1 MPRLMTQHQRSLC
14 IELIPKM
21 MSGELLKSQVR
32 ELTGLTDGAINFFR
46 DIAKFHSYEH
56 LVKTE
61 GKYKEDLYDLEQTC
75 KLVELAYA
83 AGLCDSHITVLA
95 RKVIVGFRTLV
106 DYRKKLGY
114 PLIKGVSVA
123 SFIPNED
130 NNIVDPMWYTWNVN
144 AIDEI
149 VRKNK
154 GNSLRNVLLA
164 HEDMLRSD
172 TAEHT
177 YLDIKN
183 VKDLKKY
190 KDILPQEEAHCI
202 FDKTSSYAE
211 QLVAIAKSSKKLNAV
226 EIAKNLETDVGS
238 VRCDLRFIK
247 LHGTEEFLKYGK
259 RCAPKRYDLET
270 VKSLICLMGTFEL
283 SQEFVA
289 FTYKLDRGELRRYQ
303 VNKEAQKEDF
313 VPIFP
318 NIPAS
323 TNIELFIKEIQK
335 TTGLSDPFDI
345 LEFFYQKNGLSV
357 PEYHKK
363 DGFARY
369 YNYLQATGVPA
380 SAETATGVPTSGET
394 ATGVPASGET
404 ATGMP
409 ASGKTATGVP
419 ASAETATGVPTSGE
433 TATGVPAS
441 EETATGVPAS
451 GDTATGV
458 PTSGETATGVPASAE
473 TATGVPASGE
483 TATGMPASGDTATG
497 MPASG
502 DTATA
507 NNLVEA
513 GVYCPKGA
521 KEHPF
526 YIGQIDHETRESFTS
541 ADLIFTISS
550 DSFNR
555 EVNTELPPRLFGK
568 ARRGSA
574 MKKSVRK
581 SVYRNKEVCNYKSEQ
596 ERLLEK
602 CGELP
607 DKFNYKQGS
616 KAPDTSF
623 IALNTLVYP
632 LAHAMF
638 DKTAGNPEVK
648 ASSNSISVVKP
659 AADCHSYEVVYNC
672 TATIDCDMGG
682 YWPSVK
688 CAVENISLLP
698 EELFVPHDLSGLSFM
713 KLMPIHAKEL
723 LADTASEEEQQTSLD
738 ADISANADTLEA
750 DNTGICDLVSETE
763 DSQLMLRVSMLD
775 ETLRLGIT
783 SFDALKSIDD
793 ISSNPEWLKEAFK
806 RLMGY
811 DIGMS
816 AEEYKAKYQGK
827 RGRPPIV
834 NPFSE
839 GFCTLPT
846 NVQESNQ
853 KHFTIAIT
861 TYMLA
866 KEAVLKVPSRTDGQ
880 YSGDYSAI
888 LVKCYL
894 DFTNKMKGNVNK
906 FVARHVFDVSAGREF
921 YMEKVRKRDE
931 LPTYKDANALSEAV
945 VLVNIEQK
953 KNFGANKMAA
963 HLDNEF
969 GIACSVKTVR
979 KSMKVNGAMYQ
990 KQNTV
995 QRKYDSYH
1003 GVNDN
1008 LVPNYVS
1015 RDFNPTDEWQLIC
1028 TDITEVNC
1036 VEGKFYVAFWQDAFS
1051 GKILTATLSELET
1064 VEMVKSGQLEV
1075 IRMAPDGIYCLVH
1088 TDRGHQYLHLE
1099 YCKEFDNSE
1108 KFMRSVSG
1116 LGRCLDNAMIE
1127 SLNGCFKEEVIARIP
1142 ATELTR
1148 QRVRE
1153 ETAKWVEFYNFD
1165 RPNGRCNGLPPEHFL
1180 KLHRERKNQQASAPQ
1195 NSQG

>member
-130 NNIVDPMWYTWNVN
+130 NKIVDPMWYTWNVN

-380 SAETATGVPTSGET
+380 SAETATGVSTSG
-394 ATGVPASGET
+394 
-404 ATGMP
+404 
-409 ASGKTATGVP
+409 
-419 ASAETATGVPTSGE
+419 
-433 TATGVPAS
+433 
-441 EETATGVPAS
+441 
-451 GDTATGV
+451 
-458 PTSGETATGVPASAE
+458 E

-497 MPASG
+497 VPASG

-682 YWPSVK
+682 YWPCVK

-866 KEAVLKVPSRTDGQ
+866 KEAVLKVPSRTEGQ

>member
-130 NNIVDPMWYTWNVN
+130 NKIVDPMWYTWNVN

-419 ASAETATGVPTSGE
+419 ASGKTATGV
-433 TATGVPAS
+433 
-441 EETATGVPAS
+441 
-451 GDTATGV
+451 
-458 PTSGETATGVPASAE
+458 
-473 TATGVPASGE
+473 
-483 TATGMPASGDTATG
+483 
-497 MPASG
+497 PASG

-682 YWPSVK
+682 YWPCVK

-866 KEAVLKVPSRTDGQ
+866 KEAVLKVPSRTEGQ

>member
-130 NNIVDPMWYTWNVN
+130 NKIVDPMWYTWNVN

-380 SAETATGVPTSGET
+380 SAETATGVPASAET
-394 ATGVPASGET
+394 ATGVSTSGET

-419 ASAETATGVPTSGE
+419 AS
-433 TATGVPAS
+433 
-441 EETATGVPAS
+441 

-458 PTSGETATGVPASAE
+458 
-473 TATGVPASGE
+473 
-483 TATGMPASGDTATG
+483 
-497 MPASG
+497 PASG

-682 YWPSVK
+682 YWPCVK

-866 KEAVLKVPSRTDGQ
+866 KEAVLKVPSRTEGQ

>member
-130 NNIVDPMWYTWNVN
+130 NKIVDPMWYTWNVN

-380 SAETATGVPTSGET
+380 SAETATGVPASAETATGVPTSGET

-419 ASAETATGVPTSGE
+419 D
-433 TATGVPAS
+433 
-441 EETATGVPAS
+441 S

-458 PTSGETATGVPASAE
+458 
-473 TATGVPASGE
+473 
-483 TATGMPASGDTATG
+483 
-497 MPASG
+497 PASG

-682 YWPSVK
+682 YWPCVK

-866 KEAVLKVPSRTDGQ
+866 KEAVLKVPSRTEGQ

>member
-130 NNIVDPMWYTWNVN
+130 NKIVDPMWYTWNVN

-369 YNYLQATGVPA
+369 YNYLQATGVP
-380 SAETATGVPTSGET
+380 TSGET
-394 ATGVPASGET
+394 ATGVPASG
-404 ATGMP
+404 
-409 ASGKTATGVP
+409 
-419 ASAETATGVPTSGE
+419 
-433 TATGVPAS
+433 
-441 EETATGVPAS
+441 
-451 GDTATGV
+451 
-458 PTSGETATGVPASAE
+458 E

-497 MPASG
+497 VPASG

-682 YWPSVK
+682 YWPCVK

-866 KEAVLKVPSRTDGQ
+866 KEAVLKVPSRTEGQ

>member
-130 NNIVDPMWYTWNVN
+130 NKIVDPMWYTWNVN

-409 ASGKTATGVP
+409 ASG
-419 ASAETATGVPTSGE
+419 
-433 TATGVPAS
+433 
-441 EETATGVPAS
+441 
-451 GDTATGV
+451 
-458 PTSGETATGVPASAE
+458 
-473 TATGVPASGE
+473 E
-483 TATGMPASGDTATG
+483 TATGMPASGKTATG
-497 MPASG
+497 VPASG

-682 YWPSVK
+682 YWPCVK

-866 KEAVLKVPSRTDGQ
+866 KEAVLKVPSRTEGQ

>member
-130 NNIVDPMWYTWNVN
+130 NKIVDPMWYTWNVN

-154 GNSLRNVLLA
+154 GNSLRDVLQA

-172 TAEHT
+172 TEEHT

-190 KDILPQEEAHCI
+190 KDFVPQEEAHCN
-202 FDKTSSYAE
+202 FNKTSSYAE

-380 SAETATGVPTSGET
+380 SAETATGV
-394 ATGVPASGET
+394 
-404 ATGMP
+404 
-409 ASGKTATGVP
+409 
-419 ASAETATGVPTSGE
+419 
-433 TATGVPAS
+433 
-441 EETATGVPAS
+441 
-451 GDTATGV
+451 
-458 PTSGETATGVPASAE
+458 
-473 TATGVPASGE
+473 
-483 TATGMPASGDTATG
+483 
-497 MPASG
+497 PASG

-682 YWPSVK
+682 YWPCVK

-866 KEAVLKVPSRTDGQ
+866 KEAVLKVPSRTEGQ

-1165 RPNGRCNGLPPEHFL
+1165 RPNGRCNGLPPELFL

>member
-130 NNIVDPMWYTWNVN
+130 NKIVDPMWYTWNVN

-409 ASGKTATGVP
+409 ASG
-419 ASAETATGVPTSGE
+419 
-433 TATGVPAS
+433 
-441 EETATGVPAS
+441 
-451 GDTATGV
+451 
-458 PTSGETATGVPASAE
+458 
-473 TATGVPASGE
+473 
-483 TATGMPASGDTATG
+483 
-497 MPASG
+497 

-682 YWPSVK
+682 YWPCVK

-866 KEAVLKVPSRTDGQ
+866 KEAVLKVPSRTEGQ

>member
-130 NNIVDPMWYTWNVN
+130 NKIVDPMWYTWNVN

-380 SAETATGVPTSGET
+380 SAETATGVPASAETATGVPTSGETATCVPASGET

-419 ASAETATGVPTSGE
+419 D
-433 TATGVPAS
+433 
-441 EETATGVPAS
+441 S

-458 PTSGETATGVPASAE
+458 
-473 TATGVPASGE
+473 
-483 TATGMPASGDTATG
+483 
-497 MPASG
+497 PASG

-682 YWPSVK
+682 YWPCVK

-738 ADISANADTLEA
+738 ADTSANADTLEA

-866 KEAVLKVPSRTDGQ
+866 KEAVLKVPSRTEGQ

>member
-130 NNIVDPMWYTWNVN
+130 NKIVDPMWYTWNVN

-380 SAETATGVPTSGET
+380 SAETATGVSTSGET
-394 ATGVPASGET
+394 ATGVPASGE
-404 ATGMP
+404 
-409 ASGKTATGVP
+409 
-419 ASAETATGVPTSGE
+419 
-433 TATGVPAS
+433 
-441 EETATGVPAS
+441 
-451 GDTATGV
+451 
-458 PTSGETATGVPASAE
+458 
-473 TATGVPASGE
+473 
-483 TATGMPASGDTATG
+483 TATG

-682 YWPSVK
+682 YWPCVK

-866 KEAVLKVPSRTDGQ
+866 KEAVLKVPSRTEGQ

-931 LPTYKDANALSEAV
+931 LPTYKTANALSEAV

>member
-130 NNIVDPMWYTWNVN
+130 NKIVDPMWYTWNVN

-419 ASAETATGVPTSGE
+419 AS
-433 TATGVPAS
+433 
-441 EETATGVPAS
+441 
-451 GDTATGV
+451 
-458 PTSGETATGVPASAE
+458 
-473 TATGVPASGE
+473 
-483 TATGMPASGDTATG
+483 
-497 MPASG
+497 G

-682 YWPSVK
+682 YWPCVK

-866 KEAVLKVPSRTDGQ
+866 KEAVLKVPSRTEGQ

>member
-130 NNIVDPMWYTWNVN
+130 NKIVDPMWYTWNVN

-380 SAETATGVPTSGET
+380 SAETATGVP
-394 ATGVPASGET
+394 
-404 ATGMP
+404 
-409 ASGKTATGVP
+409 

-441 EETATGVPAS
+441 GETATGVPAS

-458 PTSGETATGVPASAE
+458 
-473 TATGVPASGE
+473 
-483 TATGMPASGDTATG
+483 
-497 MPASG
+497 PASG

-682 YWPSVK
+682 YWPCVK

-866 KEAVLKVPSRTDGQ
+866 KEAVLKVPSRTEGQ

>member
-130 NNIVDPMWYTWNVN
+130 NKIVDPMWYTWNVN

-380 SAETATGVPTSGET
+380 SAETATGVP
-394 ATGVPASGET
+394 ASGET

-419 ASAETATGVPTSGE
+419 ASAETATGVP
-433 TATGVPAS
+433 AS
-441 EETATGVPAS
+441 AE
-451 GDTATGV
+451 TATGV
-458 PTSGETATGVPASAE
+458 PTSGE

-497 MPASG
+497 VPASG

-682 YWPSVK
+682 YWPCVK

-866 KEAVLKVPSRTDGQ
+866 KEAVLKVPSRTEGQ

>member
-130 NNIVDPMWYTWNVN
+130 NKIVDPMWYTWNVN

-369 YNYLQATGVPA
+369 YNYLQATGVP
-380 SAETATGVPTSGET
+380 TSGET
-394 ATGVPASGET
+394 ATGV
-404 ATGMP
+404 
-409 ASGKTATGVP
+409 
-419 ASAETATGVPTSGE
+419 
-433 TATGVPAS
+433 
-441 EETATGVPAS
+441 
-451 GDTATGV
+451 
-458 PTSGETATGVPASAE
+458 
-473 TATGVPASGE
+473 
-483 TATGMPASGDTATG
+483 
-497 MPASG
+497 PASG

-682 YWPSVK
+682 YWPCVK

-738 ADISANADTLEA
+738 ADTSANADTLEA

-793 ISSNPEWLKEAFK
+793 INSNPEWLKEAFK

-880 YSGDYSAI
+880 YSGDYSEM

-931 LPTYKDANALSEAV
+931 LPTYKTANALSEAV

>member
-130 NNIVDPMWYTWNVN
+130 NKIVDPMWYTWNVN

-419 ASAETATGVPTSGE
+419 ASGKTATGV
-433 TATGVPAS
+433 
-441 EETATGVPAS
+441 
-451 GDTATGV
+451 
-458 PTSGETATGVPASAE
+458 
-473 TATGVPASGE
+473 
-483 TATGMPASGDTATG
+483 
-497 MPASG
+497 PASG

-682 YWPSVK
+682 YWPCVK

-866 KEAVLKVPSRTDGQ
+866 KEAVLKIPSRTEGE
-880 YSGDYSAI
+880 YSGDFSAM

>member
-130 NNIVDPMWYTWNVN
+130 NKIVDPMWYTWNVN

-394 ATGVPASGET
+394 ATG
-404 ATGMP
+404 M
-409 ASGKTATGVP
+409 
-419 ASAETATGVPTSGE
+419 
-433 TATGVPAS
+433 
-441 EETATGVPAS
+441 
-451 GDTATGV
+451 
-458 PTSGETATGVPASAE
+458 PASAE

-483 TATGMPASGDTATG
+483 TATGMPASGKTATG
-497 MPASG
+497 VPASG

-682 YWPSVK
+682 YWPCVK

-866 KEAVLKVPSRTDGQ
+866 KEAVLKVPSRTEGQ

>member
-130 NNIVDPMWYTWNVN
+130 NKIVDPMWYTWNVN

-380 SAETATGVPTSGET
+380 SAETAIGVPTSGET

-409 ASGKTATGVP
+409 ASG
-419 ASAETATGVPTSGE
+419 
-433 TATGVPAS
+433 
-441 EETATGVPAS
+441 
-451 GDTATGV
+451 DTATGV
-458 PTSGETATGVPASAE
+458 
-473 TATGVPASGE
+473 
-483 TATGMPASGDTATG
+483 
-497 MPASG
+497 PASG

-682 YWPSVK
+682 YWPCVK

-866 KEAVLKVPSRTDGQ
+866 KEAVLKVPSRTEGQ

>member
-419 ASAETATGVPTSGE
+419 ASGKTATGV
-433 TATGVPAS
+433 
-441 EETATGVPAS
+441 
-451 GDTATGV
+451 
-458 PTSGETATGVPASAE
+458 
-473 TATGVPASGE
+473 
-483 TATGMPASGDTATG
+483 
-497 MPASG
+497 PASG

-682 YWPSVK
+682 YWPCVK

-866 KEAVLKVPSRTDGQ
+866 KEAVLKVPSRTEGQ

>member
-130 NNIVDPMWYTWNVN
+130 NKIVDPMWYTWNVN

-394 ATGVPASGET
+394 ATGVPASG
-404 ATGMP
+404 
-409 ASGKTATGVP
+409 
-419 ASAETATGVPTSGE
+419 
-433 TATGVPAS
+433 
-441 EETATGVPAS
+441 
-451 GDTATGV
+451 
-458 PTSGETATGVPASAE
+458 
-473 TATGVPASGE
+473 
-483 TATGMPASGDTATG
+483 
-497 MPASG
+497 

-682 YWPSVK
+682 YWPCVK

-866 KEAVLKVPSRTDGQ
+866 KEAVLKVPSRTEGQ

>member
-130 NNIVDPMWYTWNVN
+130 NKIVDPMWYTWNVN

-404 ATGMP
+404 ATG
-409 ASGKTATGVP
+409 
-419 ASAETATGVPTSGE
+419 
-433 TATGVPAS
+433 
-441 EETATGVPAS
+441 
-451 GDTATGV
+451 
-458 PTSGETATGVPASAE
+458 
-473 TATGVPASGE
+473 VPASGE

-497 MPASG
+497 VPASG

-682 YWPSVK
+682 YWPCVK

-723 LADTASEEEQQTSLD
+723 LADTTSEEEQQTSLD

-866 KEAVLKVPSRTDGQ
+866 KEAVLKVPSRTEGQ

>member
-130 NNIVDPMWYTWNVN
+130 NKIVDPMWYTWNVN

-404 ATGMP
+404 ATG
-409 ASGKTATGVP
+409 
-419 ASAETATGVPTSGE
+419 
-433 TATGVPAS
+433 
-441 EETATGVPAS
+441 
-451 GDTATGV
+451 
-458 PTSGETATGVPASAE
+458 
-473 TATGVPASGE
+473 VPASGE
-483 TATGMPASGDTATG
+483 TATG

-682 YWPSVK
+682 YWPCVK

-866 KEAVLKVPSRTDGQ
+866 KEAVLKVPSRTEGQ

>member
-380 SAETATGVPTSGET
+380 SGET
-394 ATGVPASGET
+394 ATGVPASGKT
-404 ATGMP
+404 ATGVP

-419 ASAETATGVPTSGE
+419 ASA
-433 TATGVPAS
+433 
-441 EETATGVPAS
+441 
-451 GDTATGV
+451 
-458 PTSGETATGVPASAE
+458 ETATGVPASAE

-483 TATGMPASGDTATG
+483 TATGMPASGKTATG
-497 MPASG
+497 VPASG

-682 YWPSVK
+682 YWPCVK

-866 KEAVLKVPSRTDGQ
+866 KEAVLKVPSRTEGQ

-1036 VEGKFYVAFWQDAFS
+1036 VEGKLYVAFWQDAFS

>member
-14 IELIPKM
+14 IDLIPKM

-130 NNIVDPMWYTWNVN
+130 NKIVDPMWYTWNVN

-172 TAEHT
+172 GEEHT

-190 KDILPQEEAHCI
+190 KDILPQEEAHCV

-211 QLVAIAKSSKKLNAV
+211 KLVAIAKSSKKLNAV

-259 RCAPKRYDLET
+259 RCAPKRYDVYS
-270 VKSLICLMGTFEL
+270 VKSLICLMDTFRL

-303 VNKEAQKEDF
+303 VNKEAKKEDF

-380 SAETATGVPTSGET
+380 S
-394 ATGVPASGET
+394 
-404 ATGMP
+404 
-409 ASGKTATGVP
+409 
-419 ASAETATGVPTSGE
+419 
-433 TATGVPAS
+433 
-441 EETATGVPAS
+441 
-451 GDTATGV
+451 
-458 PTSGETATGVPASAE
+458 GETATGVPASAE
-473 TATGVPASGE
+473 TATGVF
-483 TATGMPASGDTATG
+483 
-497 MPASG
+497 ASG

-568 ARRGSA
+568 ARRGNA

-623 IALNTLVYP
+623 IALNTFVYP

-682 YWPSVK
+682 YWPCVK

-713 KLMPIHAKEL
+713 KLMPIHAEEL
-723 LADTASEEEQQTSLD
+723 LADTTSKEEQQTSLET
-738 ADISANADTLEA
+738 DISANADTFEA

-793 ISSNPEWLKEAFK
+793 ISSNPEWLKDAFMK
-806 RLMGY
+806 LMGY
-811 DIGMS
+811 DIGIT
-816 AEEYKAKYQGK
+816 AEEFKAKYQGK
-827 RGRPPIV
+827 KGRPPIV

-861 TYMLA
+861 TYILA
-866 KEAVLKVPSRTDGQ
+866 KEAVLKIPSRTEGE
-880 YSGDYSAI
+880 YSGDFSAM

-931 LPTYKDANALSEAV
+931 LPTYKAANALSEAV

-995 QRKYDSYH
+995 QRKYDSFH

-1180 KLHRERKNQQASAPQ
+1180 KLHREQKNQQASAPQ

>member
-130 NNIVDPMWYTWNVN
+130 NKIVDPMWYTWNVN

-394 ATGVPASGET
+394 AT
-404 ATGMP
+404 
-409 ASGKTATGVP
+409 
-419 ASAETATGVPTSGE
+419 
-433 TATGVPAS
+433 
-441 EETATGVPAS
+441 
-451 GDTATGV
+451 
-458 PTSGETATGVPASAE
+458 
-473 TATGVPASGE
+473 
-483 TATGMPASGDTATG
+483 
-497 MPASG
+497 
-502 DTATA
+502 A

-682 YWPSVK
+682 YWPCVK

-866 KEAVLKVPSRTDGQ
+866 KEAVLKVPSRTEGQ

>member
-130 NNIVDPMWYTWNVN
+130 NKIVDPMWYTWNVN

-409 ASGKTATGVP
+409 ASG
-419 ASAETATGVPTSGE
+419 ETATGM
-433 TATGVPAS
+433 
-441 EETATGVPAS
+441 
-451 GDTATGV
+451 
-458 PTSGETATGVPASAE
+458 
-473 TATGVPASGE
+473 PASGE
-483 TATGMPASGDTATG
+483 TATGMPASGKTATG
-497 MPASG
+497 VPASG

-682 YWPSVK
+682 YWPCVK

-866 KEAVLKVPSRTDGQ
+866 KEAVLKVPSRTEGQ